1 MKRTFIY
8 AIALVLVGC
17 FGKEPEKTGL
27 EGKPLPSFKLFLTDS
42 TTHFDTKA
50 IATGKPIVLFYFGP
64 HCPYS
69 KSQMDEIV
77 NNMQSLKDIQFY
89 IFTTW
94 SFRELKQFYAKYEL
108 KKYPNIV
115 AGVDYTNF
123 FADYFSAVGVPYM
136 AIYGKDKLLRES
148 FIGKIKSSQIK
159 SVALD

>member
-1 MKRTFIY
+1 MKSTFIY

-17 FGKEPEKTGL
+17 FGKEPEKTGM
-27 EGKPLPSFKLFLTDS
+27 EGKPLPSFKLFLADS
-42 TTHFDTKA
+42 TTYFDTKD
-50 IATGKPIVLFYFGP
+50 IPTGKPVVLFFFGP

-69 KSQMDEIV
+69 KLQAEEIV
-77 NNMQSLKDIQFY
+77 NNMQSLKDVQFY
-89 IFTTW
+89 FFTTW

-123 FADYFSAVGVPYM
+123 FADQFSAQGVPYM
-136 AIYGKDKLLRES
+136 AIYGKDKRLREA

-159 SVALD
+159 SVATD